1 MAMVHAPTTAMALP
15 FSPKKSLG
23 QHFLVDPNTARNIVG
38 ALRAP
43 SGSPI
48 IEIGPGTGALTHLLR
63 EQYDTVV
70 ALEVDS
76 RAVEYLRATFPGLR
90 VRHADV
96 LKADWGVLAREHG
109 QPLRVIGNLPY
120 YITSPILFGLLAQ
133 RQHVVEAVLMVQRE
147 LAERIIASPQTKE
160 YGVPSVLVQVYAQA
174 ELLFRVSRNV
184 FSPKPAV
191 ESAVIRLAFASGPNV
206 SQALLARVVRT
217 AFNQRRKMLHNSLGA
232 WTRTQGIALPHGW
245 GRKRAEDLPPSAFV
259 ELAHYL
265 NEHATGI

>member
-1 MAMVHAPTTAMALP
+1 MVQASNIPVARP
-15 FSPKKSLG
+15 FSPRKSLG

-43 SGSPI
+43 SGSAI
-48 IEIGPGTGALTHLLR
+48 IEIGPGTGALTRLLH

-70 ALEVDS
+70 ALEVDP
-76 RAVEYLRATFPGLR
+76 RAVEYLRAAFPDLH
-90 VRHADV
+90 VRQVDV
-96 LKADWGVLAREHG
+96 LKADWGALAEEHG

-147 LAERIIASPQTKE
+147 LADRIIARPQTKE

-191 ESAVIRLAFASGPNV
+191 ESAVIRLAFAAGPDV
-206 SQALLARVVRT
+206 SQALLTRVVRT
-217 AFNQRRKMLHNSLGA
+217 AFNQRRKMLHNSLSA

-245 GRKRAEDLPPSAFV
+245 GRRRAEDLSPSAFV
-259 ELAHYL
+259 ELTRYL
-265 NEHATGI
+265 NEHTDG